1 MLENCFISRVPRLLD
16 YFADGT
22 WQFKFVRDELL
33 EKNILRQGW
42 SIEDLR
48 KGFDAYAAAW
58 KKLHRM
64 SGVPKTRFRIL
75 APMLNIA
82 VGDPIVVPKL
92 SVRPADTGIG
102 KYFTIVVCAATYD
115 FSAPANRFAS
125 DFRNAVAVEPKRMV
139 TYDFNSEDDNVRL
152 IAEAVSQKGYNPYN
166 FAVHQVEDVA
176 FKQAVEAL
184 MP

>member
-1 MLENCFISRVPRLLD
+1 MLEKCFISRVPRPTD

-22 WQFKFVRDELL
+22 WKFRFVRDELIK
-33 EKNILRQGW
+33 KNTLRQGW

-58 KKLHRM
+58 KQLKWVTG
-64 SGVPKTRFRIL
+64 SPKTRFRIL
-75 APMLNIA
+75 APMLNIE
-82 VGDPIVVPKL
+82 VGDPIVIPKL
-92 SVRPADTGIG
+92 SVRPVDTLIG
-102 KYFTIVVCAATYD
+102 KYFTIVICAKTYDFSQPGNKYATDFRNAIEVDPKRMATYD
-115 FSAPANRFAS
+115 FDSP
-125 DFRNAVAVEPKRMV
+125 DE
-139 TYDFNSEDDNVRL
+139 NVRF

-166 FAVHQVEDVA
+166 FAVHQVEEAD

>member
-33 EKNILRQGW
+33 EKNILRQSWG
-42 SIEDLR
+42 IEDLR
-48 KGFDAYAAAW
+48 KGFHAYAAAW
-58 KKLHRM
+58 KKLNKTT
-64 SGVPKTRFRIL
+64 GTPKTRFRIL
-75 APMLNIA
+75 SPMLNIA

-92 SVRPADTGIG
+92 SVRRADIGIG
-102 KYFTIVVCAATYD
+102 KYFTIVICAETYD
-115 FSAPANRFAS
+115 FSAPSNQFAK
-125 DFRNAVAVEPKRMV
+125 DFSNVIAVDPKRMV
-139 TYDFNSEDDNVRL
+139 TYNFNSEDDNVRL

-166 FAVHQVEDVA
+166 FAVHQVEDES
-176 FKQAVEAL
+176 FKQAVEKL